1 MFQRFFRFFTLT
13 VGSVMLAGI
22 PVQASPLL
30 LTVRNHRPAPLV
42 SAMFLVLAGM
52 GISMLFD
59 KRE

>member
-1 MFQRFFRFFTLT
+1 MFKRVFRLLSSTACLMMLT
-13 VGSVMLAGI
+13 AVPS
-22 PVQASPLL
+22 QASPVLL
-30 LTVRNHRPAPLV
+30 VSKSHRPAPLV